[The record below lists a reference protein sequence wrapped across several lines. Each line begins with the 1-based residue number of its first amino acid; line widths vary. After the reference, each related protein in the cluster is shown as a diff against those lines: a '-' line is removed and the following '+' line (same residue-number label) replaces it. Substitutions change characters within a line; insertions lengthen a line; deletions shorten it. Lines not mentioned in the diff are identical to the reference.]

1 MIEQSD
7 SDLKADIL
15 IVEDH
20 PTMRKT
26 MRIILE
32 QEGFNLR
39 EAGDGKTAMEM
50 IEEKVPDI
58 VFLDLNMPP
67 PDGAEVLRWI
77 RSDPKTSSAKV
88 IIVTAQ
94 GEESRR
100 DVMSLGA
107 DHYFIKPFSPLGLL
121 ATIDEVLAGEVG

>member
-1 MIEQSD
+1 M
-7 SDLKADIL
+7 KADIL

-32 QEGFNLR
+32 QEGFVLR
-39 EAGDGKTAMEM
+39 EAGDGQTAMDLIAER
-50 IEEKVPDI
+50 VPDI

-67 PDGAEVLRWI
+67 PDGAEVLKWI
-77 RSDPKTSSAKV
+77 KSSPETASAKV

-94 GEESRR
+94 GEESRA
-100 DVMSLGA
+100 DVMRLGA

-121 ATIDEVLAGEVG
+121 STVDQVLAQGRAAQPPPAE

>member
-1 MIEQSD
+1 
-7 SDLKADIL
+7 
-15 IVEDH
+15 
-20 PTMRKT
+20 MRKT

-77 RSDPKTSSAKV
+77 RSDPETSKAKV

-100 DVMSLGA
+100 DVMSLEA